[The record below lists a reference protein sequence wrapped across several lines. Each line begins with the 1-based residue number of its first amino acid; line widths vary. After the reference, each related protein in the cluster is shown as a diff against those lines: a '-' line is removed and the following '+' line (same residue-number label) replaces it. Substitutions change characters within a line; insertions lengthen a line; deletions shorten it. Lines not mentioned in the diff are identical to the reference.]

1 MSASLIGRLVSS
13 AFQTNHY
20 RCAQVGEIDQILGKV
35 GLAMK
40 VDVNAPECLH
50 GCWSECVI
58 VQAIRHGLAS
68 PIRGRKGGVGS
79 VDNEYR

>member
-1 MSASLIGRLVSS
+1 MPPLGIDG
-13 AFQTNHY
+13 Y
-20 RCAQVGEIDQILGKV
+20 AQPLKV
-35 GLAMK
+35 GVAMK

>member
-1 MSASLIGRLVSS
+1 V
-13 AFQTNHY
+13 
-20 RCAQVGEIDQILGKV
+20 
-35 GLAMK
+35 AMK

-50 GCWSECVI
+50 GCWSERVI